1 MSTVYVNGPQIAYD
15 YEQITVAATAI
26 GVTESKRVKT
36 VTTNIQTD
44 GTCYTSTYTAIEV
57 ILLLETA
64 QIRWTCDGTTPTTT
78 VGNPMDA
85 GDSIVISGAQ
95 NIKQFRAIRTGGTSG
110 SLNVTFLK
118 Q

>member
-1 MSTVYVNGPQIAYD
+1 MPQASILQTFDQEDLTVDA
-15 YEQITVAATAI
+15 TVGGVRLTLSYILTTPPAKAATL
-26 GVTESKRVKT
+26 T
-36 VTTNIQTD
+36 V
-44 GTCYTSTYTAIEV
+44 
-57 ILLLETA
+57 ETA